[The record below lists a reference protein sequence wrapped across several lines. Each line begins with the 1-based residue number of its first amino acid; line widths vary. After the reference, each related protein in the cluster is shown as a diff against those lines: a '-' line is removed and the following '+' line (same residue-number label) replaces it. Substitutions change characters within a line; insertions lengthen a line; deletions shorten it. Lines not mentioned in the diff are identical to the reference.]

1 MIIKTLIE
9 NTSISEGFCSEHG
22 LSLYIETKKHKI
34 LFDTGASGLFLQNAK
49 KLDINISDIDHLIIS
64 HGHYDH
70 GGGLRSFL
78 KENTKAKVFLHSLAF
93 EKHYSLRQNDNLV
106 FIGLDED
113 LKENKQIKL
122 ISDNFIIDT
131 GIEIISNIA
140 QKEPLPKSNKN
151 LFKEIN
157 GQMIND
163 KFLHEQNLIIEEN
176 GKSLLI
182 TGCAHNG
189 IINILKHFHSLK
201 GQMPDFVI
209 GGFHLSS
216 SSGINEDSETIDN
229 IAKYL
234 IDTKAKFYTCHCTGQ
249 EPYKRLKTI
258 MGNTIDYLAAGSEI
272 II

>member
-1 MIIKTLIE
+1 M
-9 NTSISEGFCSEHG
+9 
-22 LSLYIETKKHKI
+22 
-34 LFDTGASGLFLQNAK
+34 
-49 KLDINISDIDHLIIS
+49 
-64 HGHYDH
+64 
-70 GGGLRSFL
+70 
-78 KENTKAKVFLHSLAF
+78 FLHSLAF

-216 SSGINEDSETIDN
+216 SSGLNEDSETIDN

-249 EPYKRLKTI
+249 EPYKRLKSI
-258 MGNTIDYLAAGSEI
+258 NCKSIDYLAAGSEI